1 MEIVIIGLPQSGKS
15 SLFDALTKGISAT
28 SGIGNGIDMKIGTA
42 KVPDERLD
50 KLAEMYKPQKVIPAE
65 IKYWDPPGMESGIS
79 TESVSGR
86 YRNILQSAD
95 ALLIC
100 IRAFE
105 SPFIPHIK
113 GDVDPLRDLNSIL
126 EELIYTDL
134 DMADNALTRL
144 QEGFKKAKP
153 EERPTVERQIDSM
166 SQIKQALEKNIPVSE
181 IESSLAD
188 IQFLSNYQFLT
199 NKPVIVVYNI
209 GESSDEMHLLENIS
223 TYNGTL
229 SEISVPAQ
237 TEAELS
243 QMSLEEEL
251 EFRNDL
257 GLEHSAC
264 DQIINAT
271 YSGLNL
277 ISFLT
282 VGPDEVRA
290 WPVGANLTA
299 PESAGAIH
307 TDFIKG
313 FVKAEVVTYENLLK
327 CGGWTESKKEGL
339 CKSEGKTYEVQD
351 GDIINFLINQ

>member
-126 EELIYTDL
+126 EELIYSDL

-144 QEGFKKAKP
+144 QEGIKKAKP

-181 IESSLAD
+181 IESSWKNSLDLDKDDSPFEEIRSLIETCREKHIRND
-188 IQFLSNYQFLT
+188 ILLRKQ
-199 NKPVIVVYNI
+199 I
-209 GESSDEMHLLENIS
+209 DEVQALI
-223 TYNGTL
+223 GTL
-229 SEISVPAQ
+229 TSQ
-237 TEAELS
+237 TAG
-243 QMSLEEEL
+243 
-251 EFRNDL
+251 NYGNIYNKL
-257 GLEHSAC
+257 GK
-264 DQIINAT
+264 
-271 YSGLNL
+271 
-277 ISFLT
+277 
-282 VGPDEVRA
+282 
-290 WPVGANLTA
+290 
-299 PESAGAIH
+299 
-307 TDFIKG
+307 IK
-313 FVKAEVVTYENLLK
+313 K
-327 CGGWTESKKEGL
+327 
-339 CKSEGKTYEVQD
+339 
-351 GDIINFLINQ
+351 

>member
-1 MEIVIIGLPQSGKS
+1 M
-15 SLFDALTKGISAT
+15 
-28 SGIGNGIDMKIGTA
+28 
-42 KVPDERLD
+42 
-50 KLAEMYKPQKVIPAE
+50 
-65 IKYWDPPGMESGIS
+65 
-79 TESVSGR
+79 
-86 YRNILQSAD
+86 
-95 ALLIC
+95 
-100 IRAFE
+100 
-105 SPFIPHIK
+105 
-113 GDVDPLRDLNSIL
+113 
-126 EELIYTDL
+126 
-134 DMADNALTRL
+134 
-144 QEGFKKAKP
+144 
-153 EERPTVERQIDSM
+153 
-166 SQIKQALEKNIPVSE
+166 
-181 IESSLAD
+181 
-188 IQFLSNYQFLT
+188 
-199 NKPVIVVYNI
+199 YNI
-209 GESSDEMHLLENIS
+209 GESSDEMHLLEKIS

-264 DQIINAT
+264 YKIINAT

-299 PESAGAIH
+299 PEAAGAIH

>member
-15 SLFDALTKGISAT
+15 SLFDALTKGVSAT

-50 KLAEMYKPQKVIPAE
+50 KLAEMYNPQKVIPAE
-65 IKYWDPPGMESGIS
+65 IKYWDPPGMESGVS

-105 SPFIPHIK
+105 SPFIAHIK
-113 GDVDPLRDLNSIL
+113 GDIDPLRDINGIL
-126 EELIYTDL
+126 EELIYSDL
-134 DMADNALTRL
+134 EMADNALTRL

-153 EERPTVERQIDSM
+153 EERPSVERQIETM
-166 SQIKQALEKNIPVSE
+166 IQIKQSLEQNNPVST
-181 IESSLAD
+181 IENTLPD
-188 IQFLSNYQFLT
+188 TQFLSNYQFLT
-199 NKPVIVVYNI
+199 SKPVIVVYNI
-209 GESSDEMHLLENIS
+209 GESGEAIHLIDNIT
-223 TYNGTL
+223 TYNGPL

-237 TEAELS
+237 TESELS
-243 QMSLEEEL
+243 QMSPEEEM
-251 EFRNDL
+251 EFRTDL
-257 GLEHSAC
+257 GLEKSAC
-264 DQIINAT
+264 DQIVSAT

-282 VGPDEVRA
+282 VGQDEVRA
-290 WPVGANLTA
+290 WPIGANFTA
-299 PESAGAIH
+299 PEAAGAIH

-313 FVKAEVVTYENLLK
+313 FVKAEVVTYDNLMR